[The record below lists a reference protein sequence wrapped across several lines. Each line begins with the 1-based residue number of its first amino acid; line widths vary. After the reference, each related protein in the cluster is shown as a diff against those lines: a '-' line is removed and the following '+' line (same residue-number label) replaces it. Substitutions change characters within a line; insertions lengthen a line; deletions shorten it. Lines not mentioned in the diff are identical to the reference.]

1 MRGHERMSREPKAT
15 ERFGWLGGAGALLAI
30 VACYGTIAV
39 VGALSL
45 IGVSLAINEA
55 AWAGAISLFAVIA
68 VAGMALGYSCHRMK
82 MPLIIAVIGCAL
94 IIWTMFVS
102 YSRIVEI
109 CGLAALIAAAVW
121 DWRLKKSA
129 GLSQAAPKTP

>member
-1 MRGHERMSREPKAT
+1 MSREPKAT

-30 VACYGTIAV
+30 VACYGTMAV

-45 IGVSLAINEA
+45 LGVSLAINEA

-68 VAGMALGYSCHRMK
+68 VAGMALGYSCHRVK
-82 MPLIIAVIGCAL
+82 MPLIIAVIGAAL
-94 IIWTMFVS
+94 VLWAMFVS

-121 DWRLKKSA
+121 DWRLRKAA
-129 GLSQAAPKTP
+129 GLGQALPKTP